1 MISFVVTWHLAVT
14 SMITSKEETKIRDD
28 SSRILLVW
36 FRVVSLV
43 LLFPMIGSL
52 FPRLK
57 PGEKETGGT
66 NHESTSSTQRSWP
79 PGQKQER
86 YHMVDDV
93 DQEVITNSKFLS
105 LIIYI
110 LLLFFVLVK

>member
-1 MISFVVTWHLAVT
+1 VISFVVTWHLAVT

-43 LLFPMIGSL
+43 LFFPMIGSL

-66 NHESTSSTQRSWP
+66 NHEHRPLSVLGRHK

-93 DQEVITNSKFLS
+93 DQEVMADGNERISSVSQITSWKHL
-105 LIIYI
+105 
-110 LLLFFVLVK
+110 